1 MLLSSNVQN
10 IKSKIKGNQHLL
22 YDKIN
27 AYTMILKINGGMFT
41 MDTFGKDTFVI
52 SVKLVPGNY
61 RHIQMAAEDTF
72 HDLHEAILTAFG
84 FDDWMHLHQFTLRGG
99 IQIDGATSDYYGLD
113 DRESDKEAY
122 LKDYLYSQPNFEYVF
137 DFGDWWSFKCDV
149 LRIEPADLHFYSG
162 KVVRSK
168 GGEVVQYPSWDEDW
182 E

>member
-1 MLLSSNVQN
+1 
-10 IKSKIKGNQHLL
+10 
-22 YDKIN
+22 
-27 AYTMILKINGGMFT
+27 
-41 MDTFGKDTFVI
+41 MDTFGKDTFII

-99 IQIDGATSDYYGLD
+99 IQIDGEGTLD
-113 DRESDKEAY
+113 GNESDKEVH
-122 LKDYLYSQPNFEYVF
+122 LKDYLYFQSAFEYVF
-137 DFGDWWSFKCDV
+137 DFGDWWAFKCNV
-149 LRIEPADLHFYSG
+149 LRIEPADNLFYSG

-168 GGEVVQYPSWDEDW
+168 GGEVVQYPSLDEDW